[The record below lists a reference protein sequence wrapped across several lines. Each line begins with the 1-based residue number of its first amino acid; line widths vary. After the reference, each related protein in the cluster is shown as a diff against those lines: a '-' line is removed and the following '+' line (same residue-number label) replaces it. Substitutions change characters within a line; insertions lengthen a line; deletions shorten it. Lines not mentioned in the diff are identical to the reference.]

1 MDNTNPFYSFINGF
15 TIYIYV
21 ESCLITEKIVL

>member
-15 TIYIYV
+15 TIYV